1 MTTIQKGIIMFDKNF
16 LWGTASS
23 SYQIEG
29 AFTEDGKGLSIWDT
43 FSNKPGNIAHDENG
57 NKACDHYHR
66 YREDIAL
73 MKNLGIQAYRFSISW
88 SRIFPDGI
96 VKDSDG
102 NIRYNKAGLDFY
114 DKIVNLCLENNIKPF
129 ITIYHWDLPQALE
142 DKGGWL
148 NRETAF
154 IFADYAEFICE
165 HFSDR
170 VTNIATINEPQIIS
184 GLGYMLGLHAP
195 GKKLDAVSVLSVIH
209 HLALAHGL
217 AVTKMRA
224 VAKQPVK
231 TGFSSTGDLCYPSK
245 ECDED
250 IDAARAECFNIV
262 KGNMTFNHTI
272 FCDMTCLGRYPDIA
286 GTELHLEPGLKKI
299 GHYEE
304 LPFVKDGDIELIHQ
318 PIDYLGIN
326 VYNGHEIN
334 AAGHINKKPGSPRTA
349 LGWPV
354 TPGVMNYGI
363 RYLYER
369 YNLPIYIFEDG
380 LACNDIIS
388 LDGKVHDSNR
398 IDFLTRYL
406 TDLEKAYKAGVPILG
421 YFHWSFTDN
430 FEWHSGYD
438 PRFGLVFVD
447 YETQQRIPKDSAYWY
462 SDLIKK
468 SSN

>member
-1 MTTIQKGIIMFDKNF
+1 MFDKNF

-88 SRIFPDGI
+88 PRIFPDGI

-114 DKIVNLCLENNIKPF
+114 DKIVNFCLENNIKPF

-154 IFADYAEFICE
+154 VFADYAEFICK

-195 GKKLDAVSVLSVIH
+195 GKKLDTVSVLSVIH

-231 TGFSSTGDLCYPSK
+231 TGFSSTGGLCYPSK

-286 GTELHLEPGLKKI
+286 GTELHLEPGLEKI
-299 GHYEE
+299 RHYEE
-304 LPFVKDGDIELIHQ
+304 LPFVKEGDIELIHQ

-334 AAGHINKKPGSPRTA
+334 AAGYINKKPGSPRTA

-468 SSN
+468 SCN

>member
-1 MTTIQKGIIMFDKNF
+1 MFDKNF

-29 AFTEDGKGLSIWDT
+29 AFAEDGKGVSIWDT
-43 FSNKPGNIAHDENG
+43 FSNKPGNIAHNENG
-57 NKACDHYHR
+57 NEACDHYHR
-66 YREDIAL
+66 YREDIVL
-73 MKNLGIQAYRFSISW
+73 MKSLGIQAYRFSISW

-114 DKIVNLCLENNIKPF
+114 DKIVNFCLENNIKPF

-195 GKKLDAVSVLSVIH
+195 GKKLDTVSVLSVIH

-231 TGFSSTGDLCYPSK
+231 IGFSSTGGLCYPSK

-286 GTELHLEPGLKKI
+286 GTELHLEPGLEKI

-304 LPFVKDGDIELIHQ
+304 LPFVKKGDIELIHQ

-334 AAGHINKKPGSPRTA
+334 AAGYINKKPGSPRTA

-406 TDLEKAYKAGVPILG
+406 TELEKAYKAGVPILG

>member
-1 MTTIQKGIIMFDKNF
+1 MFDKNF

-66 YREDIAL
+66 YREDISL

-114 DKIVNLCLENNIKPF
+114 DKIVNFCLENNIKPF

-154 IFADYAEFICE
+154 VFADYAEFICK

-231 TGFSSTGDLCYPSK
+231 TGFSSTGGLCYPSK

-286 GTELHLEPGLKKI
+286 GTELHLEPGLEKI

-304 LPFVKDGDIELIHQ
+304 LPFVKKGDIELIHQ

-334 AAGHINKKPGSPRTA
+334 AAGYINKKPGSPRTA

-438 PRFGLVFVD
+438 PRFGLIYVD

>member
-1 MTTIQKGIIMFDKNF
+1 MFYKNF

-43 FSNKPGNIAHDENG
+43 FSNKTGNIAHDENG

-114 DKIVNLCLENNIKPF
+114 DKIVNFCLENNIKPF

-154 IFADYAEFICE
+154 VFADYAEFICK

-195 GKKLDAVSVLSVIH
+195 GKKLDTVSVLSVIH

-231 TGFSSTGDLCYPSK
+231 IGFSSTGGLCYPSK

-286 GTELHLEPGLKKI
+286 GTELHLEPGLEKI

-304 LPFVKDGDIELIHQ
+304 LPFVKKGDIELIHQ

-334 AAGHINKKPGSPRTA
+334 AAGYINKKPGSPRTA

-468 SSN
+468 SCN

>member
-1 MTTIQKGIIMFDKNF
+1 MFDKNF

-66 YREDIAL
+66 YREDISL

-114 DKIVNLCLENNIKPF
+114 DKIVNFCLENNIKPF

-154 IFADYAEFICE
+154 VFADYAEFICK

-195 GKKLDAVSVLSVIH
+195 GKKLDTVSVLSVIH

-231 TGFSSTGDLCYPSK
+231 IGFSSTGGLCYPSK

-286 GTELHLEPGLKKI
+286 GTELHLEPGLEKI

-304 LPFVKDGDIELIHQ
+304 LPFVKKGDIELIHQ

-334 AAGHINKKPGSPRTA
+334 AAGYINKKPGSPRTA

-406 TDLEKAYKAGVPILG
+406 TDLEKAYQAGVPILG

-438 PRFGLVFVD
+438 PRFGLIYVD

-462 SDLIKK
+462 SDLIRQ
-468 SSN
+468 SCN

>member
-1 MTTIQKGIIMFDKNF
+1 MFDKNF

-66 YREDIAL
+66 YREDISL

-114 DKIVNLCLENNIKPF
+114 DKIVNFCLENNIKPF

-154 IFADYAEFICE
+154 VFADYAEFICK

-231 TGFSSTGDLCYPSK
+231 TGFSSTGGLCYPSK

-286 GTELHLEPGLKKI
+286 STELHLEPGLEKI

-304 LPFVKDGDIELIHQ
+304 LPFVKKGDIELIHQ

-334 AAGHINKKPGSPRTA
+334 AAGYINKKPGSPRTA

-438 PRFGLVFVD
+438 PRFGLIYVD

-462 SDLIKK
+462 SDLIRQ
-468 SSN
+468 SCN

>member
-1 MTTIQKGIIMFDKNF
+1 MFDKNF

-29 AFTEDGKGLSIWDT
+29 AFAEDGKGLSIWDT

-73 MKNLGIQAYRFSISW
+73 MKSLGIQAYRFSISW
-88 SRIFPDGI
+88 PRIFPDGI

-114 DKIVNLCLENNIKPF
+114 DNIVNFCLENDIKPF

-217 AVTKMRA
+217 AVTKMHA

-231 TGFSSTGDLCYPSK
+231 TGFSSTGNLCYPAT

-286 GTELHLEPGLKKI
+286 GTELHLEPGLEKI
-299 GHYEE
+299 GYYEE

-406 TDLEKAYKAGVPILG
+406 TDLEKAYNAGVPILG

-438 PRFGLVFVD
+438 PRFGLIFVD

-462 SDLIKK
+462 SNLIRQ
-468 SSN
+468 SYN

>member
-1 MTTIQKGIIMFDKNF
+1 MFDKNF

-29 AFTEDGKGLSIWDT
+29 AFAEDGKGLSIWDT
-43 FSNKPGNIAHDENG
+43 FSNKSGNIAHDENG

-73 MKNLGIQAYRFSISW
+73 MKSLGIQAYRFSISW

-114 DKIVNLCLENNIKPF
+114 DNIVNFCLENDIKPF

-231 TGFSSTGDLCYPSK
+231 TGFSSTGNLCYPAT

-272 FCDMTCLGRYPDIA
+272 FCDMTCLGRYPDIIN
-286 GTELHLEPGLKKI
+286 TELHLEPGLEKI

-304 LPFVKDGDIELIHQ
+304 LPFVKDDDIKLIHQ

-334 AAGHINKKPGSPRTA
+334 AAGYINKKPGSPRTA

-406 TDLEKAYKAGVPILG
+406 KDLEKAYNAGVPILG

-438 PRFGLVFVD
+438 PRFGLIYVD

>member
-1 MTTIQKGIIMFDKNF
+1 MFDKNF

-73 MKNLGIQAYRFSISW
+73 MKSLGIQAYRFSISW

-114 DKIVNLCLENNIKPF
+114 DKIVNFCLENNIKPF

-154 IFADYAEFICE
+154 VFADYAEFICK

-195 GKKLDAVSVLSVIH
+195 GKKLDTVSVLSVIH

-231 TGFSSTGDLCYPSK
+231 IGFSSTGGLCYPSK

-286 GTELHLEPGLKKI
+286 GTELHLEPGLEKI

-304 LPFVKDGDIELIHQ
+304 LPFVKKGDIELIHQ

-334 AAGHINKKPGSPRTA
+334 AAGYINKKPGSPRTA

>member
-1 MTTIQKGIIMFDKNF
+1 MFDKNF

-286 GTELHLEPGLKKI
+286 GTELHLEPGLEKI

-304 LPFVKDGDIELIHQ
+304 LPLVKDGDIELIHQ

>member
-1 MTTIQKGIIMFDKNF
+1 MFDKNF

-66 YREDIAL
+66 YREDISL

-114 DKIVNLCLENNIKPF
+114 DKIVNFCLENNIKPF

-224 VAKQPVK
+224 VSKQPVK

-286 GTELHLEPGLKKI
+286 GTELHLEPGLEKI

-304 LPFVKDGDIELIHQ
+304 LPFVKKGDIELIHQ

-334 AAGHINKKPGSPRTA
+334 AAGYINKKPGSPRTA

>member
-1 MTTIQKGIIMFDKNF
+1 MFDKNF

-154 IFADYAEFICE
+154 VFADYAEFICK

-195 GKKLDAVSVLSVIH
+195 GKKLDTVSVLSVIH

-231 TGFSSTGDLCYPSK
+231 TGFSSTGDLCFPAS

-286 GTELHLEPGLKKI
+286 GTELHLEPDLEKI
-299 GHYEE
+299 RHYEE

-406 TDLEKAYKAGVPILG
+406 TELEKAYKAGVPILG

>member
-1 MTTIQKGIIMFDKNF
+1 MFDKNF

-66 YREDIAL
+66 YREDISL

-114 DKIVNLCLENNIKPF
+114 DKIVNFCLENNIKPF

-195 GKKLDAVSVLSVIH
+195 GKKLDTVSVLSVIH

-231 TGFSSTGDLCYPSK
+231 IGFSSTGGLCYPSK

-286 GTELHLEPGLKKI
+286 GTELHLEPGLEKI

-304 LPFVKDGDIELIHQ
+304 LPFVKKGDIELIHQ

-334 AAGHINKKPGSPRTA
+334 AAGYINKKPGSPRTA

-468 SSN
+468 SYN

>member
-1 MTTIQKGIIMFDKNF
+1 MFDKNF

-66 YREDIAL
+66 YREDISL

-114 DKIVNLCLENNIKPF
+114 DNIVNFCLENNIKPF

-154 IFADYAEFICE
+154 VFADYAEFICK

-195 GKKLDAVSVLSVIH
+195 GKKLDTVSVLSVIH

-231 TGFSSTGDLCYPSK
+231 IGFSSTGGLCYPSK

-286 GTELHLEPGLKKI
+286 GTELHLEPGLEKI

-304 LPFVKDGDIELIHQ
+304 LPFVKKGDIELIHQ

-334 AAGHINKKPGSPRTA
+334 AAGYINKKPGSPRTA

-468 SSN
+468 SCN

>member
-1 MTTIQKGIIMFDKNF
+1 MFDKNF

-29 AFTEDGKGLSIWDT
+29 AFAEDGKGLSIWDT

-66 YREDIAL
+66 YREDISL
-73 MKNLGIQAYRFSISW
+73 MKTLGIQAYRFSISW
-88 SRIFPDGI
+88 TRIFPDGN
-96 VKDSDG
+96 VKDSKG
-102 NIRYNKAGLDFY
+102 NIHYNKAGLEFY
-114 DKIVNLCLENNIKPF
+114 DNIVNCCLENGIRPF

-148 NRETAF
+148 NRDTAY
-154 IFADYAEFICE
+154 IFADYAEFICK

-195 GKKLDAVSVLSVIH
+195 GKKLDAISVLSVIH

-217 AVTKMRA
+217 AVAKMRN
-224 VAKQPVK
+224 VAKQPIK
-231 TGFSSTGDLCYPSK
+231 TGFSSTGDLCYPAS

-250 IDAARAECFNIV
+250 IDTARAECFSIV

-286 GTELHLEPGLKKI
+286 GTELHLEPGLLQI

-326 VYNGHEIN
+326 VYNGHEVN

-354 TPGVMNYGI
+354 TPGVMNYGM

-369 YNLPIYIFEDG
+369 YHLPIYIFEDG
-380 LACNDIIS
+380 LACNDIVS
-388 LDGKVHDSNR
+388 LDSKVHDSNR

-406 TDLEKAYKAGVPILG
+406 TELEKACKAGVPILG

-438 PRFGLVFVD
+438 PRFGLVYVD

-462 SDLIKK
+462 SDLIRQ
-468 SSN
+468 SFN

>member
-1 MTTIQKGIIMFDKNF
+1 MFDKNF

-88 SRIFPDGI
+88 SRIFP
-96 VKDSDG
+96 DG

-224 VAKQPVK
+224 VSKQPVK

-286 GTELHLEPGLKKI
+286 GTELHLEPGLEKI

-334 AAGHINKKPGSPRTA
+334 
-349 LGWPV
+349 
-354 TPGVMNYGI
+354 
-363 RYLYER
+363 
-369 YNLPIYIFEDG
+369 LP
-380 LACNDIIS
+380 
-388 LDGKVHDSNR
+388 
-398 IDFLTRYL
+398 T
-406 TDLEKAYKAGVPILG
+406 
-421 YFHWSFTDN
+421 
-430 FEWHSGYD
+430 
-438 PRFGLVFVD
+438 
-447 YETQQRIPKDSAYWY
+447 
-462 SDLIKK
+462 
-468 SSN
+468 

>member
-1 MTTIQKGIIMFDKNF
+1 MFDKNF

-66 YREDIAL
+66 YREDISL

-114 DKIVNLCLENNIKPF
+114 DKIVNFCLENNIKPF

-154 IFADYAEFICE
+154 VFADYAEFICK

-195 GKKLDAVSVLSVIH
+195 GKKLDTVSVLSVIH

-231 TGFSSTGDLCYPSK
+231 TGFSSTGDLCFPAS

-286 GTELHLEPGLKKI
+286 GTELHLEPGLEKI

-304 LPFVKDGDIELIHQ
+304 LPFVKKGDIELIHQ

-334 AAGHINKKPGSPRTA
+334 AAGYINKKPGSPRTA

-406 TDLEKAYKAGVPILG
+406 TELEKAYKAGVPILG

-468 SSN
+468 SYN

>member
-1 MTTIQKGIIMFDKNF
+1 MFDKNF

-66 YREDIAL
+66 YREDISL

-114 DKIVNLCLENNIKPF
+114 DKIVNFCLENNIKPF

-154 IFADYAEFICE
+154 VFADYAEFICK

-195 GKKLDAVSVLSVIH
+195 GKKLDTVSVLSVIH

-231 TGFSSTGDLCYPSK
+231 IGFSSTGGLCYPSK

-286 GTELHLEPGLKKI
+286 GTELHLEPDLEKI

-304 LPFVKDGDIELIHQ
+304 LPFVKKGDIELIHQ

-334 AAGHINKKPGSPRTA
+334 AAGYINKKPGSPRTA

-468 SSN
+468 SYN

>member
-1 MTTIQKGIIMFDKNF
+1 MFDKNF

-29 AFTEDGKGLSIWDT
+29 AFAEDGKGLSIWDT

-73 MKNLGIQAYRFSISW
+73 MKSLGIQAYRFSISW
-88 SRIFPDGI
+88 PRIFPDGI

-114 DKIVNLCLENNIKPF
+114 DNIVNFCLENDIKPF

-231 TGFSSTGDLCYPSK
+231 TGFSSTGNLCYPAA

-286 GTELHLEPGLKKI
+286 GTELHLEPGLEKI

-304 LPFVKDGDIELIHQ
+304 LPFVKDCDIELIHQ

-334 AAGHINKKPGSPRTA
+334 AAGYINKKPGSPRTA

-354 TPGVMNYGI
+354 TPSVMNYGI

-406 TDLEKAYKAGVPILG
+406 TDLEKAYNAGVPILG

-438 PRFGLVFVD
+438 PRFGLIYVD

-462 SDLIKK
+462 SDLIKQ
-468 SSN
+468 SCN

>member
-1 MTTIQKGIIMFDKNF
+1 MFDKNF

-88 SRIFPDGI
+88 TRIFPDGI

-114 DKIVNLCLENNIKPF
+114 DKIVNFCLENNIKPF

-231 TGFSSTGDLCYPSK
+231 TGFSSTGGLCYPSK

-286 GTELHLEPGLKKI
+286 GTELHLEPGLEKI

-304 LPFVKDGDIELIHQ
+304 LPFVKKGDIELIHQ

-334 AAGHINKKPGSPRTA
+334 AAGYINKKPGSPRTA

-438 PRFGLVFVD
+438 PRFGLIYVD

-462 SDLIKK
+462 SDLIRQ
-468 SSN
+468 SCN

>member
-1 MTTIQKGIIMFDKNF
+1 MFDKNF

-66 YREDIAL
+66 YREDISL

-114 DKIVNLCLENNIKPF
+114 DKIVNFCLENNIKPF

-195 GKKLDAVSVLSVIH
+195 GKKLDTVSVLSVIH

-286 GTELHLEPGLKKI
+286 GTELHLEPGLEKI

-304 LPFVKDGDIELIHQ
+304 LPFVKKGDIELIHQ

-334 AAGHINKKPGSPRTA
+334 AAGYINKKPGSPRTA

-468 SSN
+468 SYN

>member
-1 MTTIQKGIIMFDKNF
+1 MFDKNF

-286 GTELHLEPGLKKI
+286 GTELHLEPGLEKI

-304 LPFVKDGDIELIHQ
+304 LPFVKDDDIELIHQ

>member
-1 MTTIQKGIIMFDKNF
+1 MFDKNF

-88 SRIFPDGI
+88 TRIFPDGI

-114 DKIVNLCLENNIKPF
+114 DKIVNFCLENNIKPF

-286 GTELHLEPGLKKI
+286 GTELHLEPGLEKI

-304 LPFVKDGDIELIHQ
+304 LPFVKKGDIELIHQ

-334 AAGHINKKPGSPRTA
+334 AAGYINKKPGSPRTA

-438 PRFGLVFVD
+438 PRFGLIYVD

-462 SDLIKK
+462 SDLIRQ
-468 SSN
+468 SCN

>member
-1 MTTIQKGIIMFDKNF
+1 MFDKNF

-29 AFTEDGKGLSIWDT
+29 AFAEDGKGLSIWDT

-73 MKNLGIQAYRFSISW
+73 MKSLGIQAYRFSISW
-88 SRIFPDGI
+88 PRIFPDGI

-114 DKIVNLCLENNIKPF
+114 DNIVNFCLENNIKPF
-129 ITIYHWDLPQALE
+129 LTIYHWDLPQALE

-195 GKKLDAVSVLSVIH
+195 GRKLDAVSVLSVIH

-231 TGFSSTGDLCYPSK
+231 TGFSSTGNLCYPAA

-286 GTELHLEPGLKKI
+286 GTELHLEPGLEKI

-304 LPFVKDGDIELIHQ
+304 LPFVKDDDIKLIHQ

-334 AAGHINKKPGSPRTA
+334 AAGYINKKPGSPRTA

-438 PRFGLVFVD
+438 PRFGLIYVD

-462 SDLIKK
+462 SDLIRQ
-468 SSN
+468 SCN

>member
-1 MTTIQKGIIMFDKNF
+1 MFDKNF

-88 SRIFPDGI
+88 TRIFPDGI

-114 DKIVNLCLENNIKPF
+114 DKIVNFCLENNIKPF

-231 TGFSSTGDLCYPSK
+231 TGFSSTGNLCYPAT

-272 FCDMTCLGRYPDIA
+272 FCDMTCLGRYPDIIN
-286 GTELHLEPGLKKI
+286 TELHLEPGLEKI

-304 LPFVKDGDIELIHQ
+304 LPFVKDDDIKLIHQ

-406 TDLEKAYKAGVPILG
+406 TELEKAYKAGVPILG

-438 PRFGLVFVD
+438 PRFGLIYVD

-462 SDLIKK
+462 SDLIRQ
-468 SSN
+468 SCN

>member
-1 MTTIQKGIIMFDKNF
+1 MFDKNF

-29 AFTEDGKGLSIWDT
+29 AFTEDGKGLSICDT
-43 FSNKPGNIAHDENG
+43 FSNKQRNIAHDENG

-66 YREDIAL
+66 YREDIVL
-73 MKNLGIQAYRFSISW
+73 MKNLCIQAYHFSISW
-88 SRIFPDGI
+88 SRIIPDGI
-96 VKDSDG
+96 VKDSDV
-102 NIRYNKAGLDFY
+102 NILYNKAGLDFY

-184 GLGYMLGLHAP
+184 GLGYLLGLNAP

-286 GTELHLEPGLKKI
+286 GTELHLEPGLEKI

-304 LPFVKDGDIELIHQ
+304 LPFVIDGDIELIHQ

-369 YNLPIYIFEDG
+369 YNLPIYILEDG

-406 TDLEKAYKAGVPILG
+406 TELEKAYKAGVPILG

-438 PRFGLVFVD
+438 PRFGLIYVD

>member
-1 MTTIQKGIIMFDKNF
+1 MFDKNF

-29 AFTEDGKGLSIWDT
+29 AFAEDGKGLSIWDT

-66 YREDIAL
+66 YRDDIAL

-102 NIRYNKAGLDFY
+102 NIHYNKAGLDFY
-114 DKIVNLCLENNIKPF
+114 DNIVNFCLENDIKPF

-231 TGFSSTGDLCYPSK
+231 TGFSSTGNLCYPAT

-286 GTELHLEPGLKKI
+286 GTELHLEPGLEKI

-304 LPFVKDGDIELIHQ
+304 LPFVKDCDIELIHQ

-334 AAGHINKKPGSPRTA
+334 AAGYINKKPGSPRTA

-406 TDLEKAYKAGVPILG
+406 TDLEKAYNAGVPILG

-438 PRFGLVFVD
+438 PRFGLIYVD

-462 SDLIKK
+462 SNLIRQ
-468 SSN
+468 SCN

>member
-1 MTTIQKGIIMFDKNF
+1 MFDKNF

-184 GLGYMLGLHAP
+184 
-195 GKKLDAVSVLSVIH
+195 
-209 HLALAHGL
+209 
-217 AVTKMRA
+217 
-224 VAKQPVK
+224 
-231 TGFSSTGDLCYPSK
+231 
-245 ECDED
+245 
-250 IDAARAECFNIV
+250 
-262 KGNMTFNHTI
+262 
-272 FCDMTCLGRYPDIA
+272 
-286 GTELHLEPGLKKI
+286 
-299 GHYEE
+299 
-304 LPFVKDGDIELIHQ
+304 
-318 PIDYLGIN
+318 
-326 VYNGHEIN
+326 
-334 AAGHINKKPGSPRTA
+334 
-349 LGWPV
+349 
-354 TPGVMNYGI
+354 
-363 RYLYER
+363 
-369 YNLPIYIFEDG
+369 
-380 LACNDIIS
+380 
-388 LDGKVHDSNR
+388 
-398 IDFLTRYL
+398 
-406 TDLEKAYKAGVPILG
+406 
-421 YFHWSFTDN
+421 
-430 FEWHSGYD
+430 
-438 PRFGLVFVD
+438 
-447 YETQQRIPKDSAYWY
+447 
-462 SDLIKK
+462 
-468 SSN
+468 

>member
-1 MTTIQKGIIMFDKNF
+1 MFDKNF

-88 SRIFPDGI
+88 TRIFPDGI
-96 VKDSDG
+96 VKDFDG

-114 DKIVNLCLENNIKPF
+114 DKIVNFCLENNIKPF

-154 IFADYAEFICE
+154 VFADYAEFICK

-195 GKKLDAVSVLSVIH
+195 GKKLDTVSVLSVIH

-231 TGFSSTGDLCYPSK
+231 IGFSSTGGLCYPSK

-286 GTELHLEPGLKKI
+286 GTELHLEPGLEKI

-304 LPFVKDGDIELIHQ
+304 LPFVKKGDIELIHQ

-334 AAGHINKKPGSPRTA
+334 AAGYINKKPGSPRTA

-406 TDLEKAYKAGVPILG
+406 TELEKAYKAGVPILG

>member
-1 MTTIQKGIIMFDKNF
+1 MFDKNF

-66 YREDIAL
+66 YREDISL

-114 DKIVNLCLENNIKPF
+114 DKIVNFCLENNIKPF

-154 IFADYAEFICE
+154 VFADYAEFICK

-231 TGFSSTGDLCYPSK
+231 TGFSSTGGLCYPSK

-286 GTELHLEPGLKKI
+286 GTELHLEPGLEKI

-304 LPFVKDGDIELIHQ
+304 LPFVKKGDIELIHQ

-334 AAGHINKKPGSPRTA
+334 AAGYINKKPGSPRTA

>member
-1 MTTIQKGIIMFDKNF
+1 MFDKNF

-88 SRIFPDGI
+88 TRIFPDGI

-114 DKIVNLCLENNIKPF
+114 DKIVNFCLENNIKPF

-286 GTELHLEPGLKKI
+286 GTELHLEPDLEKI
-299 GHYEE
+299 VHYEE

>member
-1 MTTIQKGIIMFDKNF
+1 MFDKNF

-96 VKDSDG
+96 VNDSDG

-129 ITIYHWDLPQALE
+129 ITIYHWDLPQSLE

-224 VAKQPVK
+224 VSKQPVK

-286 GTELHLEPGLKKI
+286 GTELHLEPGLEKI
-299 GHYEE
+299 EHYEE

>member
-1 MTTIQKGIIMFDKNF
+1 MFDKNF

-114 DKIVNLCLENNIKPF
+114 DKIVNFCLENNIKPF

-154 IFADYAEFICE
+154 VFADYAEFICK

-195 GKKLDAVSVLSVIH
+195 GKKLDTVSVLSVIH

-231 TGFSSTGDLCYPSK
+231 TGFSSTGDLCFPAS

-286 GTELHLEPGLKKI
+286 GTELHLEPGLEKI

-304 LPFVKDGDIELIHQ
+304 LPFVKKGDIELIHQ

-334 AAGHINKKPGSPRTA
+334 AAGYINKKPGSPRTA

>member
-1 MTTIQKGIIMFDKNF
+1 MFDKNF

-114 DKIVNLCLENNIKPF
+114 DKIVNFCLENNIKPF

-154 IFADYAEFICE
+154 VFADYAEFICK

-195 GKKLDAVSVLSVIH
+195 GKKLDTVSVLSVIH

-231 TGFSSTGDLCYPSK
+231 IGFSSTGGLCYPSK

-286 GTELHLEPGLKKI
+286 GTELHLEPGLEKI

-304 LPFVKDGDIELIHQ
+304 LPFVKKGDIELIHQ

-334 AAGHINKKPGSPRTA
+334 AAGYINKKPGSPRTA

-468 SSN
+468 SYN

>member
-1 MTTIQKGIIMFDKNF
+1 MFDKNF

-66 YREDIAL
+66 YREDISL

-114 DKIVNLCLENNIKPF
+114 DKIVNFCLENNIKPF

-286 GTELHLEPGLKKI
+286 GTELHLEPGLEKI

-304 LPFVKDGDIELIHQ
+304 LPFVKKGDIELIHQ

-334 AAGHINKKPGSPRTA
+334 AAGYINKKPGSPRTA

-406 TDLEKAYKAGVPILG
+406 TELEKAYKAGVPILG

>member
-1 MTTIQKGIIMFDKNF
+1 MFDKNF

-29 AFTEDGKGLSIWDT
+29 AFTEDDKGLSIWDT

-66 YREDIAL
+66 YREDISL

-114 DKIVNLCLENNIKPF
+114 DKIVNFCLENNIKPF

-154 IFADYAEFICE
+154 VFADYAEFICK

-195 GKKLDAVSVLSVIH
+195 GKKLDTVSVLSVIH

-231 TGFSSTGDLCYPSK
+231 IGFSSTGGLCYPSK

-286 GTELHLEPGLKKI
+286 GTELHLEPGLEKI

-304 LPFVKDGDIELIHQ
+304 LPFVKKGDIELIHQ

-334 AAGHINKKPGSPRTA
+334 AAGYINKKPGSPRTA